1 MTQNIF
7 WHNNKIT
14 FEDRCKTYRQ
24 KGIVLW
30 FTGLS
35 GAGKSAI
42 AAEVENRLVNLE
54 KIAYMIDGD
63 NLRMGLNKDL
73 GFSEESRY
81 ENIRRTAEVAS
92 LFKNAAVITLV
103 SVISPYEKMRE
114 MAKEIIGETDFVE
127 IYVKADIETCINRDP
142 KGLYKKAIKGEIASF
157 TGISDR
163 YEEPENPKI
172 IIDTTKLDLVSS
184 VNSIMKFLTD
194 KKYI

>member
-1 MTQNIF
+1 MTLNIF
-7 WHNNKIT
+7 WHNNKVT
-14 FEDRCKTYRQ
+14 FEDRCKTYKQ

-35 GAGKSAI
+35 GAGKSTI
-42 AAEVENRLVNLE
+42 AAELENKLVSLG
-54 KIAYMIDGD
+54 KITYMIDGD

-103 SVISPYEKMRE
+103 SVISPYRKMRE
-114 MAKEIIGETDFVE
+114 MAKEIIGDAAFVD

-142 KGLYKKAIKGEIASF
+142 KGLYKKAINGEIVSF

-163 YEEPENPKI
+163 YEEPENPKV
-172 IIDTTKLDLVSS
+172 IIDTNELDLGNS
-184 VNSIMKFLTD
+184 VNVIMEYLANN
-194 KKYI
+194 KYI